1 MMEAGGLLAP
11 PGLLPGG
18 AGGGGAPGGFGGG
31 GGNAAAGGPGPG
43 PGADDGPPAP
53 PGGWGAIDPG
63 APIEPSAHWALREFR
78 PGEPAAALTVSVGGG
93 SGYDAQDPY
102 SLPGSPHRSHGGP
115 PRASPRR
122 SPTSAMIPT
131 PHQDDHHP
139 GAGAGGGP
147 HAAALPPARFG
158 ALPPL
163 GGGGPGAPHAAAAA
177 AAGGGHILQ
186 AEGPGPL
193 GLRLKRTPSM
203 TRLFREHVAAFKER
217 QQDAISLAFPPQ
229 PPPPAHTV
237 FQPHVPGLGGPPPPA
252 QGLYGGLAGPMQYG
266 GGYQYPTVVLP
277 RGMVGPGRRGQ
288 ASPQPSAGGMKSF
301 GSGSPSRKRGGGGY
315 GGGHGGGGGGA
326 KKAGAHGG
334 PAGPPVPAGPKM
346 KASNFTGSSLR
357 VGTWKKDSVYEGD
370 LVAKFYYA
378 KRKLVWEVLEAG
390 LKSKIEV
397 LWDSVTSLKCHI
409 ARGAESY
416 LEVEVNA
423 PPAMY
428 RESNPQ
434 PRKHTIWQPCP
445 DFTDGQA
452 AVATVHCVTFPA
464 GVLNKHYYKLLQCEP
479 RLAVLAAKSGSPT
492 LAGDSFFKPAELS
505 SSPPPLVEED
515 SSKGASCEEADSEQV
530 PLKKGAADAPGALPS
545 PHRAS
550 ARPKRAAARGFG
562 ERMQAAGLSK
572 KPKTSR

>member
-1 MMEAGGLLAP
+1 
-11 PGLLPGG
+11 
-18 AGGGGAPGGFGGG
+18 
-31 GGNAAAGGPGPG
+31 
-43 PGADDGPPAP
+43 
-53 PGGWGAIDPG
+53 
-63 APIEPSAHWALREFR
+63 
-78 PGEPAAALTVSVGGG
+78 
-93 SGYDAQDPY
+93 
-102 SLPGSPHRSHGGP
+102 
-115 PRASPRR
+115 
-122 SPTSAMIPT
+122 
-131 PHQDDHHP
+131 
-139 GAGAGGGP
+139 
-147 HAAALPPARFG
+147 
-158 ALPPL
+158 
-163 GGGGPGAPHAAAAA
+163 
-177 AAGGGHILQ
+177 
-186 AEGPGPL
+186 
-193 GLRLKRTPSM
+193 
-203 TRLFREHVAAFKER
+203 
-217 QQDAISLAFPPQ
+217 
-229 PPPPAHTV
+229 
-237 FQPHVPGLGGPPPPA
+237 
-252 QGLYGGLAGPMQYG
+252 
-266 GGYQYPTVVLP
+266 
-277 RGMVGPGRRGQ
+277 
-288 ASPQPSAGGMKSF
+288 MKSF

-326 KKAGAHGG
+326 KKAGAQGG

-357 VGTWKKDSVYEGD
+357 VGTWKKDSV
-370 LVAKFYYA
+370 
-378 KRKLVWEVLEAG
+378 
-390 LKSKIEV
+390 S
-397 LWDSVTSLKCHI
+397 SLKCHI

>member
-1 MMEAGGLLAP
+1 M
-11 PGLLPGG
+11 
-18 AGGGGAPGGFGGG
+18 
-31 GGNAAAGGPGPG
+31 
-43 PGADDGPPAP
+43 
-53 PGGWGAIDPG
+53 
-63 APIEPSAHWALREFR
+63 
-78 PGEPAAALTVSVGGG
+78 
-93 SGYDAQDPY
+93 
-102 SLPGSPHRSHGGP
+102 
-115 PRASPRR
+115 
-122 SPTSAMIPT
+122 
-131 PHQDDHHP
+131 
-139 GAGAGGGP
+139 
-147 HAAALPPARFG
+147 
-158 ALPPL
+158 
-163 GGGGPGAPHAAAAA
+163 
-177 AAGGGHILQ
+177 
-186 AEGPGPL
+186 
-193 GLRLKRTPSM
+193 PSM

-266 GGYQYPTVVLP
+266 GGD
-277 RGMVGPGRRGQ
+277 
-288 ASPQPSAGGMKSF
+288 
-301 GSGSPSRKRGGGGY
+301 
-315 GGGHGGGGGGA
+315 
-326 KKAGAHGG
+326 KKAGAQGG

-464 GVLNKHYYKLLQCEP
+464 GVLNKHYYKLLQSEP

-550 ARPKRAAARGFG
+550 ARPKRAAAA
-562 ERMQAAGLSK
+562 QALTSMAMPTLGALPRSSALQEAEMVIFALGCTSVSSSAEATPALSTLAFTVAPFTLAPP
-572 KPKTSR
+572 PKVKEVEPDLILCAASAPTVRSAVSSCARQAFAVSPLSARIAATVVPLALYCAPTLHLVRAEVRASYPASAPTVSPSTPVDTEHSALGVATRPRLLLRVRCGRE

>member
-1 MMEAGGLLAP
+1 
-11 PGLLPGG
+11 
-18 AGGGGAPGGFGGG
+18 
-31 GGNAAAGGPGPG
+31 
-43 PGADDGPPAP
+43 
-53 PGGWGAIDPG
+53 
-63 APIEPSAHWALREFR
+63 
-78 PGEPAAALTVSVGGG
+78 
-93 SGYDAQDPY
+93 
-102 SLPGSPHRSHGGP
+102 
-115 PRASPRR
+115 
-122 SPTSAMIPT
+122 MIPT
-131 PHQDDHHP
+131 PHQD
-139 GAGAGGGP
+139 GEGRG
-147 HAAALPPARFG
+147 AALPPARFG
-158 ALPPL
+158 SLPPL
-163 GGGGPGAPHAAAAA
+163 GPGVPVVGA
-177 AAGGGHILQ
+177 

-217 QQDAISLAFPPQ
+217 QQEAITVAFPPQ
-229 PPPPAHTV
+229 P
-237 FQPHVPGLGGPPPPA
+237 QPQAYQAAGIPPPPV
-252 QGLYGGLAGPMQYG
+252 QGLYGGLAGPMNYG

-277 RGMVGPGRRGQ
+277 RGLVAPGRRGGQ
-288 ASPQPSAGGMKSF
+288 ASPQPSAGGPKSL
-301 GSGSPSRKRGGGGY
+301 GSPSKKRGGGSS
-315 GGGHGGGGGGA
+315 GGGGA
-326 KKAGAHGG
+326 KKAALGA
-334 PAGPPVPAGPKM
+334 ASVPAGPKM

-423 PPAMY
+423 APAMY

-492 LAGDSFFKPAELS
+492 LAGDSFFKPAEMS

-515 SSKGASCEEADSEQV
+515 SSKGAPSCEEADSEQV
-530 PLKKGAADAPGALPS
+530 PLKKAGGDAPGAPPS
-545 PHRAS
+545 PRRAS
-550 ARPKRAAARGFG
+550 RPKRAAARVFG

-572 KPKTSR
+572 KSKASSR